1 MAKKKKMRCG
11 RKVLKCYK
19 RKPPYAGTVCNL
31 IEGKKRGRK
40 KGRKRKKNKDYKL
53 ALKGLKA
60 IIPVNA
66 EL

>member
-19 RKPPYAGTVCNL
+19 RKPPYSGTVCNL
-31 IEGKKRGRK
+31 IEGRRK
-40 KGRKRKKNKDYKL
+40 KGRKRKKNKGYKL

-60 IIPVNA
+60 IIPANV